1 VTVWRG
7 QLAEA
12 EAWLDRGELVL
23 QRFTEPTTAM
33 MLYGA
38 RAMLEFARGR
48 HADAMTAYRAIEG
61 IERGFAARHLL
72 TIRAQ
77 AVKLEMLVRI
87 GETDPVQ
94 RALDEMNEDLRATS
108 EMRVVQATLRLA
120 RDDPEGAAAALE
132 PILNGASTV
141 DNPRWEI
148 HGLLLRASAEDALGD
163 IGASSRALE
172 RALELAEPDGLLL
185 PFLLHPAP
193 ELLERHSRLRTTHA
207 SLISEILNL
216 LSGRAQPAR
225 PEDAEPLQEPLSE
238 AELRVLRYLPTNLPR
253 SEIAS
258 ELFVS
263 ENTIRTHLRNV
274 YAKLGVH
281 SRADAVR
288 RARELGL
295 LSPSTRQR

>member
-1 VTVWRG
+1 M
-7 QLAEA
+7 
-12 EAWLDRGELVL
+12 
-23 QRFTEPTTAM
+23 TA
-33 MLYGA
+33 A
-38 RAMLEFARGR
+38 RAVESIQRGL
-48 HADAMTAYRAIEG
+48 
-61 IERGFAARHLL
+61 AARHLL
-72 TIRAQ
+72 ATRAQ
-77 AVKLEMLVRI
+77 ARTMAALVRM
-87 GETDPVQ
+87 GETDLAQ
-94 RALDEMNEDLRATS
+94 RTLDDMDEDVRATT
-108 EMRVVQATLRLA
+108 EMRVVQAMLRLA
-120 RDDPEGAAAALE
+120 QDDPEGAAAALA
-132 PILNGASTV
+132 PIFDGGSPI
-141 DNPRWEI
+141 DNPQWEI
-148 HGLLLRASAEDALGD
+148 QALLLKASAEDALGD

-216 LSGRAQPAR
+216 LSGRAPTAR
-225 PEDAEPLQEPLSE
+225 PGDAEPLHEPLSE
-238 AELRVLRYLPTNLPR
+238 TELRVLRYLPTNLPR

-295 LSPSTRQR
+295 LSPTSLGR